1 MRRLETPLRAI
12 SAYCLAE
19 CCLGKPHRVDACQ
32 EPSCPLYAF
41 RYGTD
46 PYKEER
52 PGGAVSSRRGRATV
66 SDLVSFLAVSP
77 SQILPGTGVDG
88 ISVGRMVTP
97 GGGGPR
103 RPAGVGRW
111 GR

>member
-32 EPSCPLYAF
+32 ESECPLYAF

-52 PGGAVSSRRGRATV
+52 PGGAVSSRRGRV
-66 SDLVSFLAVSP
+66 
-77 SQILPGTGVDG
+77 Q
-88 ISVGRMVTP
+88 
-97 GGGGPR
+97 
-103 RPAGVGRW
+103 
-111 GR
+111 

>member
-32 EPSCPLYAF
+32 ESECPLHAF

-46 PYKEER
+46 LYQVR
-52 PGGAVSSRRGRATV
+52 S
-66 SDLVSFLAVSP
+66 
-77 SQILPGTGVDG
+77 
-88 ISVGRMVTP
+88 
-97 GGGGPR
+97 GGPD
-103 RPAGVGRW
+103 AGGKRK
-111 GR
+111 